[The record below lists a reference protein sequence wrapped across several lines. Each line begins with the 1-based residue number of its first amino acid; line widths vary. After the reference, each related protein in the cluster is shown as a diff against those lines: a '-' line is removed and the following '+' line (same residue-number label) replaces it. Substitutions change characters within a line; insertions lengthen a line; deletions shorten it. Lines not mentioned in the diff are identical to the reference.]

1 MVDCCELLHALA
13 QTEHRAECVT
23 IVYIHMSDRRTESS
37 MFLFCFFFFTRRLL
51 PIYNCKFMTVQI
63 GECVR
68 CFLGE
73 AIFFTSTKID

>member
-37 MFLFCFFFFTRRLL
+37 MFLFCFFFLLVAFCQFTIANL
-51 PIYNCKFMTVQI
+51 
-63 GECVR
+63 
-68 CFLGE
+68 
-73 AIFFTSTKID
+73 